1 MPDSALQRS
10 ADGAAAPAA
19 DEPLDPALF
28 APGPARDARYDVK
41 ERWRACTNL
50 PADHPLRKM
59 DNVTL
64 LPHLGYV
71 SEDVY
76 ATFWGQS
83 IENVEAWL
91 DGKPL
96 RVLNPESLS

>member
-1 MPDSALQRS
+1 
-10 ADGAAAPAA
+10 
-19 DEPLDPALF
+19 
-28 APGPARDARYDVK
+28 
-41 ERWRACTNL
+41 
-50 PADHPLRKM
+50 M

-76 ATFWGQS
+76 AAFWGQS

-91 DGKPL
+91 DGKPV
-96 RVLNPESLS
+96 RVLNPEALS